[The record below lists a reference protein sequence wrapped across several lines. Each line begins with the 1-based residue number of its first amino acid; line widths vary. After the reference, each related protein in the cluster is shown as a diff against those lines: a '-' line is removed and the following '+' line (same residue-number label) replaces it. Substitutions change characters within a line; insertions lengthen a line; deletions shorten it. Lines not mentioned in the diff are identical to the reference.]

1 MELKTYQIVMRQI
14 ETRIS
19 EQTVSVKAESEA
31 DARVLAKYEDLPSYM
46 WHKLPATERVAIV
59 EVRRAE
65 DVKAAA

>member
-1 MELKTYQIVMRQI
+1 MERKNYKIVMRLV

-19 EQTVSVKAESEA
+19 EQTIRVEAECEA

-46 WHKLPATERVAIV
+46 WQKKPSSDRVAIV
-59 EVRRAE
+59 EVSIAE

>member
-46 WHKLPATERVAIV
+46 WHKLPSTERVAIV